1 MKCKDFE
8 CCHKGFFKSKPDS
21 YVCIGV
27 PEPFI
32 IDDINAECTEYPEKN
47 ELLTRKDL
55 VEALRK
61 GSYITDAKGNK
72 LVNLNPV
79 NHITLQAADEIEAL
93 ESELKEIRMNYAIL
107 SDRYLAIRDTLRD
120 KDWNAYW
127 D

>member
-1 MKCKDFE
+1 MKCKDCN

-27 PEPFI
+27 QEPFV
-32 IDDINAECTEYPEKN
+32 IDDINHDCTEYPEKN

-55 VEALRK
+55 VEALRH
-61 GSYITDAKGNK
+61 GVYATDKHGNK
-72 LVNLNPV
+72 LIHFNCVNY
-79 NHITLQAADEIEAL
+79 ITLQAADEIEAL

-107 SDRYLAIRDTLRD
+107 SDRYLAIRDILRD